1 MRASKVLITGG
12 KGTLG
17 SRVVERL
24 RDAGG
29 NVRVMSRSRR
39 PDTVRGDLATGEG
52 VDAIVDHAEC

>member
-1 MRASKVLITGG
+1 MRASKFLITGG

-29 NVRVMSRSRR
+29 N
-39 PDTVRGDLATGEG
+39 DLATGEG
-52 VDAIVDHAEC
+52 VDAIVDHAER